1 MCGEILVA
9 QQTVPLKDHTV
20 VIDNAKSPTCT
31 KTGLTEGSHCSVCGE
46 IIKAQEVIPATGH
59 ISVKDNAVPA
69 DCTHT
74 GLTEGSHC
82 SVCGEIIN
90 AQEVIPATGHTSEKD
105 NAVPADCTHTGLTEG
120 SHCSVCGEVIHAQE
134 VIPAKG
140 HTWNDGEVTTSAT
153 CHAEGVKTYT
163 CTVCKATRTEPI
175 SQLEHIWNDGVITK
189 EPTYTETGE
198 ILYTC
203 TLCGDTHTEA
213 IPCKEKKGKVTITD
227 SIVRA
232 GDEVQVKLYL
242 DENPGITAMSI
253 NVAFPEYFTLKNVQY
268 TELLGNRPSNSPL
281 SNNPFT
287 ISWASSATSDVDS
300 TGLFAILTFEVD
312 LNTPVD
318 YYSITISYNSNNI
331 FDSSLI
337 NVPFDVD
344 NGTVTVLKPTP
355 GDVNRDGNINMKD
368 LVLIQQLINHWNVHI
383 DERAADVND
392 DGEINMKD
400 LVLLQR
406 YINGWEVVLK

>member
-1 MCGEILVA
+1 M
-9 QQTVPLKDHTV
+9 
-20 VIDNAKSPTCT
+20 
-31 KTGLTEGSHCSVCGE
+31 
-46 IIKAQEVIPATGH
+46 
-59 ISVKDNAVPA
+59 
-69 DCTHT
+69 
-74 GLTEGSHC
+74 
-82 SVCGEIIN
+82 
-90 AQEVIPATGHTSEKD
+90 
-105 NAVPADCTHTGLTEG
+105 
-120 SHCSVCGEVIHAQE
+120 
-134 VIPAKG
+134 
-140 HTWNDGEVTTSAT
+140 
-153 CHAEGVKTYT
+153 
-163 CTVCKATRTEPI
+163 
-175 SQLEHIWNDGVITK
+175 
-189 EPTYTETGE
+189 
-198 ILYTC
+198 
-203 TLCGDTHTEA
+203 
-213 IPCKEKKGKVTITD
+213 
-227 SIVRA
+227 
-232 GDEVQVKLYL
+232 
-242 DENPGITAMSI
+242 
-253 NVAFPEYFTLKNVQY
+253 
-268 TELLGNRPSNSPL
+268 

-287 ISWASSATSDVDS
+287 ISWASSATSDVDR

-368 LVLIQQLINHWNVHI
+368 LVLIQQLINHWNAHI